1 VNDNEGPPVPSRRHT
16 HRRPGAGSTWGRTV
30 AAAGVGAVTGV
41 IAVASYSVLAEDPQ
55 QPAAAPVSGI
65 AIAAAPQSVPA
76 AQEQTVTQTGRVTA
90 ISAGWVTAQ
99 SSDGYTQTYRIA
111 PDTTAVPTPADGHA
125 PVGEQFA
132 VDQVVTIV
140 ATVSDGTATATAM
153 AEQAATGSNGLP
165 QDYALP

>member
-1 VNDNEGPPVPSRRHT
+1 M
-16 HRRPGAGSTWGRTV
+16 
-30 AAAGVGAVTGV
+30 
-41 IAVASYSVLAEDPQ
+41 
-55 QPAAAPVSGI
+55 PAAALAVPV
-65 AIAAAPQSVPA
+65 
-76 AQEQTVTQTGRVTA
+76 AQQQTVTQTGRVTA

-111 PDTTAVPTPADGHA
+111 ADTAVVATTAGGNA

-140 ATVSDGTATATAM
+140 ATVSGDTATATAM
-153 AEQAATGSNGLP
+153 ADQAATGDAGPP